1 MQSWLRYVRLPF
13 VSPSLSDISP
23 LFWYVQ
29 FEKREAV
36 YSIFLFRSFGSHAL
50 FSLTR
55 ITFQFPLS
63 NHSLTTRK
71 KGKEATSLAEIF
83 ALSSPR
89 PSLSPKSA
97 HITFG
102 NKARIG
108 IKDSFLKTR
117 WDLGFEKEK
126 KNWIRIPKETSRAR
140 AIFISKVYRGR
151 SNLLPIARWN
161 SASRSWPSDLGLET
175 PEIGDRLSESRC
187 VYGDCM
193 MKWKGKR
200 ENGGFW
206 RSVLW
211 FGIPEFSTHERG
223 EINERY
229 TNAAR

>member
-126 KNWIRIPKETSRAR
+126 KLNQDTQGNKSSARNFYFKGLSRPLKSSPDCPLKLGLKKLAEWLGPRDSRDWRSTFRISVCVWRLHDEVKGKEGKRRILKERSVIRNSGVFDSRAR
-140 AIFISKVYRGR
+140 R
-151 SNLLPIARWN
+151 
-161 SASRSWPSDLGLET
+161 D
-175 PEIGDRLSESRC
+175 
-187 VYGDCM
+187 
-193 MKWKGKR
+193 KWA
-200 ENGGFW
+200 
-206 RSVLW
+206 L
-211 FGIPEFSTHERG
+211 H
-223 EINERY
+223 
-229 TNAAR
+229 